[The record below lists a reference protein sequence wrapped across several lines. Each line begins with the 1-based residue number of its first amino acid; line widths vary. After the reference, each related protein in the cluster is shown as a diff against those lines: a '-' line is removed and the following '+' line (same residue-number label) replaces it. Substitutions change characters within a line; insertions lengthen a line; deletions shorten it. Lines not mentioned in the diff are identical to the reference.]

1 MDWIE
6 GEDLERVR
14 QSRPSLVFDAAEIRD
29 WISQLCAALATA
41 HRQGIIHQDIKPG
54 NCLIGPDRSLTVLD
68 FGIARFDS
76 PPVGSG
82 IQTAGFGGYGT
93 PGFSAPEQMKAG
105 DPDITQ
111 DIYALGATIY
121 SLLTG
126 RPPRSNFLPNGH
138 LVIGSLE
145 PINRVRKSIDRRL
158 SQIPVTWE
166 KVLEKCL
173 SLDPKERPKSAA
185 AVAQALG
192 VSLDGP
198 LLEKRPP
205 KQGFWR
211 AIFGSGA

>member
-1 MDWIE
+1 
-6 GEDLERVR
+6 
-14 QSRPSLVFDAAEIRD
+14 
-29 WISQLCAALATA
+29 
-41 HRQGIIHQDIKPG
+41 
-54 NCLIGPDRSLTVLD
+54 
-68 FGIARFDS
+68 
-76 PPVGSG
+76 
-82 IQTAGFGGYGT
+82 
-93 PGFSAPEQMKAG
+93 
-105 DPDITQ
+105 
-111 DIYALGATIY
+111 
-121 SLLTG
+121 
-126 RPPRSNFLPNGH
+126 LPNGH